1 MKKVLIT
8 LDDGAAAEKIATAGF
23 ELGKQLN
30 AEIAILSVVDP
41 TFLSTGGNIT
51 PKQMEEIVRDD
62 FKKTQQKLIDKVFQ
76 DYSVTTFVE
85 IGNPYEEILKK
96 AEEWNADLIVLG
108 THGRTGLTHL
118 LMGSVAEK
126 VIRHSNK
133 PLYVIPMK

>member
-30 AEIAILSVVDP
+30 AEIAIVSVVDP
-41 TFLSTGGNIT
+41 TFLSTGGSIT

-76 DYSVTTFVE
+76 NYSVTTFVE

-96 AEEWNADLIVLG
+96 ADEWNADLIVLG

-126 VIRHSNK
+126 VIRHSTK

>member
-1 MKKVLIT
+1 
-8 LDDGAAAEKIATAGF
+8 
-23 ELGKQLN
+23 
-30 AEIAILSVVDP
+30 
-41 TFLSTGGNIT
+41 
-51 PKQMEEIVRDD
+51 MEEIVRDD

-76 DYSVTTFVE
+76 NYSVTTFVE

-126 VIRHSNK
+126 VIRHSIK

>member
-30 AEIAILSVVDP
+30 AEIAIVSVVDP
-41 TFLSTGGNIT
+41 TFLSTGGSIT

-76 DYSVTTFVE
+76 NYSVTTFVE

-126 VIRHSNK
+126 VIRHSIK